1 MMSTTAGAGTGTAV
15 RERKGTCVAYTPIS
29 VCSRNVVS
37 CFRGEEGEEDDS
49 EPAVQVPWIAHVL
62 MGSGEDPDTYLD
74 INLIQWC
81 CIVILQQQ
89 TEQGRAGVARYTVQH
104 CTALHWI
111 VHNRT
116 EENRTDR
123 RETVKWIV
131 VKRREV
137 GEVKWSEEAV
147 QHYRAVPYDG

>member
-1 MMSTTAGAGTGTAV
+1 VSSSTSTTGTGTGSSIGVSSSSSSSRSSERVAGTGPLMGTGTGTVVETAV

-74 INLIQWC
+74 INLIQ
-81 CIVILQQQ
+81 
-89 TEQGRAGVARYTVQH
+89 
-104 CTALHWI
+104 
-111 VHNRT
+111 
-116 EENRTDR
+116 
-123 RETVKWIV
+123 
-131 VKRREV
+131 
-137 GEVKWSEEAV
+137 
-147 QHYRAVPYDG
+147 